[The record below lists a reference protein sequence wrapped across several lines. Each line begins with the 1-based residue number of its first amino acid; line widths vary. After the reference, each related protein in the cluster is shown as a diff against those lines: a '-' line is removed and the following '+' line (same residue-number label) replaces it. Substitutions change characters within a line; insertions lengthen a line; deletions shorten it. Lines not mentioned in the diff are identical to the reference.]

1 MIFSQTFNIRFNTVR
16 IGIVFQFLFLNSLCF
31 SQTTQ
36 DDTTVKSQIVVENPF
51 TSDSVMT
58 YVDETTKAG
67 FGVEGDTAGYFEIK
81 KSTAPDSFQVNR
93 LPDSVKK
100 AMQGDKD
107 FWYANHVF
115 EKEKELVVNTNLPL
129 REQIWFK
136 TLMWL
141 IIIGGFVYALILYL
155 GGNNIGLFR
164 RNVKRI
170 AEENQISET
179 ENIFEIN
186 YKERIARALND
197 GNYQLAVRLHFLQV
211 LKSLAGKN
219 IIQYKQDRTNFDYLM
234 QLHNS
239 VYYSDFFKL
248 TRNYEYAWFGDFPV
262 NKETYSVIKND
273 FEKFEN
279 GLLRK

>member
-1 MIFSQTFNIRFNTVR
+1 
-16 IGIVFQFLFLNSLCF
+16 LCF

-36 DDTTVKSQIVVENPF
+36 DDTTLKSQVIIEDPF

-58 YVDETTKAG
+58 PVDETAKAE
-67 FGVEGDTAGYFEIK
+67 FGDESDTVEYFEIK
-81 KSTAPDSFQVNR
+81 TAALPDSFKINR
-93 LPDSVKK
+93 LPDSIKK
-100 AMQGDKD
+100 TMQQDKD

-115 EKEKELVVNTNLPL
+115 EKEKELVMNNNLPL
-129 REQIWFK
+129 REQAWFK

-141 IIIGGFVYALILYL
+141 IIIGGFAYALISYL

-170 AEENQISET
+170 AEENQMMET

-197 GNYQLAVRLHFLQV
+197 ENYQLAVRLHFLQV

-234 QLHNS
+234 HLRNS

-248 TRNYEYAWFGDFPV
+248 TRNYEYTWFGDFPV

>member
-1 MIFSQTFNIRFNTVR
+1 M
-16 IGIVFQFLFLNSLCF
+16 CF

-36 DDTTVKSQIVVENPF
+36 DDTTLKSQIVVEDPY
-51 TSDSVMT
+51 TSDSIT
-58 YVDETTKAG
+58 TEVDETTKSD
-67 FGVEGDTAGYFEIK
+67 FVNKEDTLEYFDLKNSI
-81 KSTAPDSFQVNR
+81 TLDSFQVNR
-93 LPDSVKK
+93 IPDSVKK
-100 AMQGDKD
+100 RMQQDKD

-115 EKEKELVVNTNLPL
+115 EKEKELVINSNLPL
-129 REQIWFK
+129 REQVWFK
-136 TLMWL
+136 TVMWL
-141 IIIGGFVYALILYL
+141 IIIGGFAYALISYL
-155 GGNNIGLFR
+155 EGNNIGLFR

-170 AEENQISET
+170 AKENQIMET

-279 GLLRK
+279 RLLRK